1 MLPIEFEGIVFK
13 EGRTY
18 VSYCPELDVS
28 SCGNTIDEARK
39 NLKIAVS
46 LFLEEAKNMGTL
58 ERAGFKCVRTKGDH
72 SAYTKEGVIRPIIIP
87 DWPEVPVFI
96 IKNNLR
102 SAGISREEYFDLLEG
117 IIKE

>member
-1 MLPIEFEGIVFK
+1 MLPIEFEGIIFK

-46 LFLEEAKNMGTL
+46 LFIEEAEKMGTL
-58 ERAGFKCVRTKGDH
+58 EDILYESG
-72 SAYTKEGVIRPIIIP
+72 YELN
-87 DWPEVPVFI
+87 EVNHWKTPRIVATE
-96 IKNNLR
+96 LM
-102 SAGISREEYFDLLEG
+102 STVG
-117 IIKE
+117 